1 MNVEKRNTNLS
12 FPIKLN
18 YKSNNLFYSYRG
30 GKSTTDLK
38 LINVNKNK
46 FLEKNKSFISL
57 ENYSKNESSIFNHKK
72 IKNKKKIN
80 EIKTPLFNQY
90 IKNNNNNHFK
100 SFIENIPQK
109 GNNDSSFFYSYK
121 NKINNSYCSDY
132 YLKDNSKY
140 KINNSFSNNNNNNLN
155 NYNHNYSYMKT
166 NFDNNSFLL
175 NNTSI
180 YHKLKNE
187 RTLSSYS
194 FMINDYFSNNKE
206 NININIQSN
215 LNSESYYNNYL
226 YNNLNQFKK
235 CNNSINQRIT
245 EISRDIPCRSK
256 NRKNI
261 IFFNDKS
268 NSKEKI
274 ANLDYSKLN
283 LYSPKEIKNENLNF
297 NRSYKKRSRAK
308 MKSDIINNDISDALS
323 FHNEQNY
330 KTFNDN
336 NRNNPYI
343 YVRKNS
349 TNKLNIKKNNIN
361 KSIKSA
367 NSNFNKNNFQ
377 RIRVNLKSNNIF
389 ENAFYVQKNV
399 ILIQKNY
406 RMHLACLK
414 KCILKTIKNII
425 DGTNKLY
432 FIFYRYYFKKMIYIL
447 NNAYI
452 KSININIKKGKII
465 PKFNNRMILNENSK
479 KNELIKPKYYYIIT
493 NNSDKN
499 EKLENKGNNKLNFIY
514 SPKLKIAK
522 KPNYQNS
529 NLNKIKKEINI
540 IRNLKMK
547 IINKL
552 NKYKK

>member
-1 MNVEKRNTNLS
+1 
-12 FPIKLN
+12 
-18 YKSNNLFYSYRG
+18 
-30 GKSTTDLK
+30 
-38 LINVNKNK
+38 
-46 FLEKNKSFISL
+46 
-57 ENYSKNESSIFNHKK
+57 
-72 IKNKKKIN
+72 
-80 EIKTPLFNQY
+80 
-90 IKNNNNNHFK
+90 
-100 SFIENIPQK
+100 
-109 GNNDSSFFYSYK
+109 
-121 NKINNSYCSDY
+121 
-132 YLKDNSKY
+132 LKDNSKY

-180 YHKLKNE
+180 YHKQKNE

-297 NRSYKKRSRAK
+297 NISYKKRSRAK

-349 TNKLNIKKNNIN
+349 TNKLIIKK
-361 KSIKSA
+361 
-367 NSNFNKNNFQ
+367 
-377 RIRVNLKSNNIF
+377 
-389 ENAFYVQKNV
+389 
-399 ILIQKNY
+399 
-406 RMHLACLK
+406 
-414 KCILKTIKNII
+414 II
-425 DGTNKLY
+425 
-432 FIFYRYYFKKMIYIL
+432 
-447 NNAYI
+447 
-452 KSININIKKGKII
+452 
-465 PKFNNRMILNENSK
+465 
-479 KNELIKPKYYYIIT
+479 
-493 NNSDKN
+493 
-499 EKLENKGNNKLNFIY
+499 
-514 SPKLKIAK
+514 
-522 KPNYQNS
+522 
-529 NLNKIKKEINI
+529 
-540 IRNLKMK
+540 
-547 IINKL
+547 
-552 NKYKK
+552 